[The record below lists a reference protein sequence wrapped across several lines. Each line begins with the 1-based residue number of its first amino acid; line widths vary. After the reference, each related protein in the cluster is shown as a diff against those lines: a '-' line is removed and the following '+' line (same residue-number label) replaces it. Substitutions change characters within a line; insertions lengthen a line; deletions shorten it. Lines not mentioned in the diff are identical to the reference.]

1 MIRWLLKGIWRDKT
15 RSLFPFLVITV
26 GVTLLIYLLGFM
38 EGVFA
43 GMIDISAHLDT
54 GHLRFVNKPFYDE
67 EHLNPLDRA
76 LAGQKETLQW
86 LRKNGD
92 PRIEWSPRIRWGAI
106 MDVPDEKG
114 ETKSQ
119 TPVAGMAINLLD
131 KNSPERE
138 RLDLE
143 KSVIEGVI
151 PSRAKEMLVGYK
163 LADALDLRL
172 GDTVTLLGQNFDGG
186 MATDNYRVV
195 GFVKFGLAAM
205 DKKMALIDLAD
216 AQQTFYMEDM
226 VTDFLGFLPMD
237 VGYKQ
242 YDQLKQSI
250 MDHLPALKQ
259 NPPGEWASDDNPIIL
274 SILDQRNMRELAV
287 KFELINNIMVGVF
300 TFLMVLVLWNA
311 GLLNGVHRYGEMGLL
326 LALGETHKKLIALM
340 AMEALMVGVLGSIAG
355 CLVGGGVVY
364 YLQEVG
370 ISTHGI
376 SETSGLMMSDIIR
389 ARVSL
394 DAFVFAVVPGVTA
407 SVLGNLIANLAI
419 FQRSEANLFRELE
432 AG

>member
-1 MIRWLLKGIWRDKT
+1 
-15 RSLFPFLVITV
+15 
-26 GVTLLIYLLGFM
+26 M
-38 EGVFA
+38 EGIFA
-43 GMIDISAHLDT
+43 GMIDMTAHLDT

-76 LAGQKETLQW
+76 LAGQKKTLQW

-106 MDVPDEKG
+106 MDVPDAKG

-119 TPVAGMAINLLD
+119 TPVIGMAIEMLEKD
-131 KNSPERE
+131 SAERK

-143 KSVIEGVI
+143 KSVIAGVV
-151 PSRAKEMLVGYK
+151 PSHAKEMLVGYK
-163 LADALDLRL
+163 LAEALELSLEDR
-172 GDTVTLLGQNFDGG
+172 VTLLGQNFDGG
-186 MATDNYRVV
+186 MATDNYKVV

-205 DKKMALIDLAD
+205 DKKMAFIDLAD

-226 VTDFLGFLPMD
+226 VTDFLGYLPMH
-237 VGYKQ
+237 VGYKK
-242 YDQLKQSI
+242 YDQLKQDI
-250 MDHLPALKQ
+250 MSHLPALKQ
-259 NPPGEWASDDNPIIL
+259 NPLDEWASDDEPLIL
-274 SILDQRNMRELAV
+274 SVLDQRNLRELSV
-287 KFELINNIMVGVF
+287 KFELVDDVVIGVF

-326 LALGETHKKLIALM
+326 LALGETHKKLIVLM
-340 AMEALMVGVLGSIAG
+340 TLEALMIGLLGSVLG
-355 CLVGGGVVY
+355 CLVGGGLVY

-376 SETSGLMMSDIIR
+376 FETSGLMMSDTIC

-394 DAFVFAVVPGVTA
+394 NSFVFAVIPGVTA
-407 SVLGNLIANLAI
+407 SVVGNLIANLAI

>member
-54 GHLRFVNKPFYDE
+54 GHLRFVNKPFYNE

-86 LRKNGD
+86 LQQNGD
-92 PRIEWSPRIRWGAI
+92 SRIEWSPRIRWGAL

-119 TPVAGMAINLLD
+119 TPVVGMAIDLLD

-143 KSVIEGVI
+143 KSVIAGVI
-151 PSRAKEMLVGYK
+151 PSHAKEMLVGYK
-163 LADALDLRL
+163 LAEALELSL

-186 MATDNYRVV
+186 MATDNYQVV
-195 GFVKFGLAAM
+195 GFVKFGLVTM

-226 VTDFLGFLPMD
+226 VTDFLGFLPMK
-237 VGYKQ
+237 VGYGKYDLLKKEIEEQLTAFKQ
-242 YDQLKQSI
+242 K
-250 MDHLPALKQ
+250 
-259 NPPGEWASDDNPIIL
+259 PPKEWAADDNPIIL
-274 SILDQRNMRELAV
+274 SVLDQRNLRELAV
-287 KFELINNIMVGVF
+287 KFELINDVMIGVF

-326 LALGETHKKLIALM
+326 LALGETHKKLIGLM
-340 AMEALMVGVLGSIAG
+340 ALEALMVGVLGSAAG

-376 SETSGLMMSDIIR
+376 SETSGLMMSDTIR

-394 DAFVFAVVPGVTA
+394 DAFVFAVIPGIAA

-419 FQRSEANLFRELE
+419 YQRSEANLFREME

>member
-15 RSLFPFLVITV
+15 RSLFPFLVISV

-76 LAGQKETLQW
+76 LAGQKKTLQW
-86 LRKNGD
+86 LQKNSD

-119 TPVAGMAINLLD
+119 TPVIGMAIEMLEKD
-131 KNSPERE
+131 SAERK

-151 PSRAKEMLVGYK
+151 PSRAGGMLVGYK
-163 LADALDLRL
+163 LAEALGLQL

-186 MATDNYRVV
+186 MATDNYQVV
-195 GFVKFGLAAM
+195 GFVRFGLAVM

-216 AQQTFYMEDM
+216 AQKTFYMEDM
-226 VTDFLGFLPMD
+226 VTDFLGFLPME
-237 VGYKQ
+237 VGYKE
-242 YDQLKQSI
+242 YDLLKKEIEDQLPAFKQS
-250 MDHLPALKQ
+250 
-259 NPPGEWASDDNPIIL
+259 PPKEWAADDDPIIL
-274 SILDQRNMRELAV
+274 SVLDQRNLRELSV
-287 KFELINNIMVGVF
+287 KFELVNNIVIGVF

-326 LALGETHKKLIALM
+326 LAMGETHKKLITFMAL
-340 AMEALMVGVLGSIAG
+340 EAFLIGVLGSAAG
-355 CLVGGGVVY
+355 CLVGGGLVY

-376 SETSGLMMSDIIR
+376 FETSGLMMSDVIR
-389 ARVSL
+389 ARLSL
-394 DAFVFAVVPGVTA
+394 HAFVFAVIPGVTA
-407 SVLGNLIANLAI
+407 SVVGNLIANLAI

>member
-1 MIRWLLKGIWRDKT
+1 MIRWLLTGIWRDKT
-15 RSLFPFLVITV
+15 RSLFPFLVISV

-38 EGVFA
+38 EGIFA

-67 EHLNPLDRA
+67 EHLNPLDRS

-86 LRKNGD
+86 LQQNGD
-92 PRIEWSPRIRWGAI
+92 SRIEWSPRIRWGAL

-119 TPVAGMAINLLD
+119 TPVVGMAIDLLD

-143 KSVIEGVI
+143 KSVIAGAI
-151 PSRAKEMLVGYK
+151 PSRAKEMLIGYK
-163 LADALDLRL
+163 LADSLGIQL

-186 MATDNYRVV
+186 MATDNYQVV

-205 DKKMALIDLAD
+205 DKKMALIDLVD

-226 VTDFLGFLPMD
+226 VTDFLGFLPLS
-237 VGYKQ
+237 VGYKK
-242 YDQLKQSI
+242 YDLLKQDI
-250 MDHLPALKQ
+250 MEHLPALKQ
-259 NPPGEWASDDNPIIL
+259 SPPAGWASDDEPVIL
-274 SILDQRNMRELAV
+274 SVLDQRNLRELSV
-287 KFELINNIMVGVF
+287 KFELVDDVVIGVF
-300 TFLMVLVLWNA
+300 TLLMVLVLWNA

-340 AMEALMVGVLGSIAG
+340 TLEALMIGLLGSLTG
-355 CLVGGGVVY
+355 CLVGGSLVY

-370 ISTHGI
+370 VSTHGI
-376 SETSGLMMSDIIR
+376 FESSGLMMSDTIR
-389 ARVSL
+389 ARASL
-394 DAFVFAVVPGVTA
+394 DAFVFAVIPGIAA

-419 FQRSEANLFRELE
+419 YQRSEANLFRELE
-432 AG
+432 NG

>member
-38 EGVFA
+38 EGMFA
-43 GMIDISAHLDT
+43 GMIDITAHLDT

-86 LRKNGD
+86 LRQNGD

-119 TPVAGMAINLLD
+119 TPVIGMAIEMLD
-131 KNSPERE
+131 KGSAERE

-143 KSVIEGVI
+143 KSVIEGVV
-151 PSRAKEMLVGYK
+151 PSNAKEMLVGYK
-163 LADALDLRL
+163 LAEALGLSL
-172 GDTVTLLGQNFDGG
+172 GDRVTLLGQNFDGG
-186 MATDNYRVV
+186 MATDNYKVV

-205 DKKMALIDLAD
+205 DKKMAFIDLAD

-226 VTDFLGFLPMD
+226 VTDFLGFLPMN
-237 VGYKQ
+237 VGYKE
-242 YDQLKQSI
+242 YDQLKQGI
-250 MDHLPALKQ
+250 MSHLSALKQ
-259 NPPGEWASDDNPIIL
+259 NPPGEWASDDDPLIL
-274 SILDQRNMRELAV
+274 SVLDQRNMRVLSEQ
-287 KFELINNIMVGVF
+287 FELVDDVVIGVF
-300 TFLMVLVLWNA
+300 AFLMVLVLWNA

-326 LALGETHKKLIALM
+326 LALGETHKKLIGLM
-340 AMEALMVGVLGSIAG
+340 ALEAFTVGLLGSAAG
-355 CLVGGGVVY
+355 CMIGGGVVY

-376 SETSGLMMSDIIR
+376 SETSGMMMSDIIR

-394 DAFVFAVVPGVTA
+394 NAFVFAVIPGITA
-407 SVLGNLIANLAI
+407 SVVGNLIANLAI

>member
-86 LRKNGD
+86 LQQNGD
-92 PRIEWSPRIRWGAI
+92 SRIEWSPRIRWGAL

-119 TPVAGMAINLLD
+119 TPVVGMAIDLLD

-143 KSVIEGVI
+143 KSVIAGVI
-151 PSRAKEMLVGYK
+151 PSHAKEMLVGYK
-163 LADALDLRL
+163 LAEALELSL

-186 MATDNYRVV
+186 MATDNYQVV
-195 GFVKFGLAAM
+195 GFVKFGLVTM

-226 VTDFLGFLPMD
+226 VTDFLGFLPMK
-237 VGYKQ
+237 VGYGKYDLLKKEIEEQLTAFKQ
-242 YDQLKQSI
+242 K
-250 MDHLPALKQ
+250 
-259 NPPGEWASDDNPIIL
+259 PPKEWAADDNPIIL
-274 SILDQRNMRELAV
+274 SVLDQRNLRELAV
-287 KFELINNIMVGVF
+287 KFELINDVMIGVF

-326 LALGETHKKLIALM
+326 LALGETHKKLIGLM
-340 AMEALMVGVLGSIAG
+340 ALEALMVGVLGSAAG

-376 SETSGLMMSDIIR
+376 SETSGLMMSDTIR

-394 DAFVFAVVPGVTA
+394 DAFVFAVIPGIAA

-419 FQRSEANLFRELE
+419 YQRSEANLFREME

>member
-38 EGVFA
+38 EGMFA
-43 GMIDISAHLDT
+43 GMIDITAHLDT
-54 GHLRFVNKPFYDE
+54 GHLRFVNKPFYNE

-76 LAGQKETLQW
+76 LAGQKTTLQW
-86 LRKNGD
+86 LQKNGD

-114 ETKSQ
+114 ETRSQ
-119 TPVAGMAINLLD
+119 TPVIGMAIEMLGKDSL
-131 KNSPERE
+131 ERK

-143 KSVIEGVI
+143 KSVIAGVI
-151 PSRAKEMLVGYK
+151 PTRAREMLVGYK
-163 LADALDLRL
+163 LAEALGLSL
-172 GDTVTLLGQNFDGG
+172 GDSVTLLGQNFDGG
-186 MATDNYRVV
+186 MATDNYQVV
-195 GFVKFGLAAM
+195 GLVKFGLAAM
-205 DKKMALIDLAD
+205 DKKMALIDLSD

-226 VTDFLGFLPMD
+226 VTDFLGFLPMN
-237 VGYKQ
+237 VGYKE
-242 YDQLKQSI
+242 YDQLKQNI
-250 MDHLPALKQ
+250 MDRLPALKE
-259 NPPGEWASDDNPIIL
+259 NPPGEWASDDDPIIL
-274 SILDQRNMRELAV
+274 SVLDQRNMRVLSEN
-287 KFELINNIMVGVF
+287 FELVDDVVIGVF
-300 TFLMVLVLWNA
+300 AFLMVLVLWNA

-326 LALGETHKKLIALM
+326 LALGETHKKLIGLM
-340 AMEALMVGVLGSIAG
+340 ALEAFTVGILGSAAG
-355 CLVGGGVVY
+355 CLIGGGVVY

-376 SETSGLMMSDIIR
+376 SETSGMMMSDIIR
-389 ARVSL
+389 ARVSM
-394 DAFVFAVVPGVTA
+394 DAFVFAVIPGITA
-407 SVLGNLIANLAI
+407 SVVGNLIANLAI

>member
-15 RSLFPFLVITV
+15 RSLFPFLVISV

-38 EGVFA
+38 EGTFA
-43 GMIDISAHLDT
+43 GMIDMSAQLDT
-54 GHLRFVNKPFYDE
+54 GHLRFVNKPYYDE

-86 LRKNGD
+86 LRNNSD

-106 MDVPDEKG
+106 MDVPDEIG

-119 TPVAGMAINLLD
+119 TPVMGVAIEMLD
-131 KNSPERE
+131 KNSTERK

-143 KSVIEGVI
+143 KSVIAGVI
-151 PSRAKEMLVGYK
+151 PSHAKEMLVGYK
-163 LADALDLRL
+163 LAEALGLSL

-186 MATDNYRVV
+186 MATDNYQVV
-195 GFVKFGLAAM
+195 GFVRFGLAAM
-205 DKKMALIDLAD
+205 DKKMALIDLVD

-226 VTDFLGFLPMD
+226 VTDFLGFLPKS
-237 VGYKQ
+237 VGYKT
-242 YDQLKQSI
+242 YDQLKQTI
-250 MDHLPALKQ
+250 KDHLPALKQ
-259 NPPGEWASDDNPIIL
+259 NPPREWASDDAPLIL
-274 SILDQRNMRELAV
+274 SVLDQRNLRELSV
-287 KFELINNIMVGVF
+287 KFELVDDVVIGVF

-340 AMEALMVGVLGSIAG
+340 MLEALMVGVLGSAFG
-355 CLVGGGVVY
+355 CLLGGSLVY

-370 ISTHGI
+370 VSTHGI
-376 SETSGLMMSDIIR
+376 FETSGLMMSDTIR

-394 DAFVFAVVPGVTA
+394 DAFVFAVIPGVTA

-432 AG
+432 TG

>member
-1 MIRWLLKGIWRDKT
+1 
-15 RSLFPFLVITV
+15 
-26 GVTLLIYLLGFM
+26 
-38 EGVFA
+38 
-43 GMIDISAHLDT
+43 
-54 GHLRFVNKPFYDE
+54 
-67 EHLNPLDRA
+67 
-76 LAGQKETLQW
+76 
-86 LRKNGD
+86 
-92 PRIEWSPRIRWGAI
+92 

-114 ETKSQ
+114 ETKAQ
-119 TPVAGMAINLLD
+119 TPVVGMAIDLLD
-131 KNSPERE
+131 KNSPERK

-163 LADALDLRL
+163 LADALELQL

-186 MATDNYRVV
+186 MATDNYQVV
-195 GFVKFGLAAM
+195 GFVQFGLAAM

-226 VTDFLGFLPMD
+226 VTDFLGFLPMS
-237 VGYKQ
+237 VGYKK
-242 YDQLKQSI
+242 YDLLKQNI

-259 NPPGEWASDDNPIIL
+259 SPPAEWASDDEPIIL
-274 SILDQRNMRELAV
+274 SVLDQRNLRELSV
-287 KFELINNIMVGVF
+287 KFELVNDVVIGVF

-326 LALGETHKKLIALM
+326 LALGETHKKLIILM
-340 AMEALMVGVLGSIAG
+340 ALEAFMIGLLGSAAG
-355 CLVGGGVVY
+355 CLIGGSLVY

-370 ISTHGI
+370 VSTHGI
-376 SETSGLMMSDIIR
+376 FETSGLMMSDTIR
-389 ARVSL
+389 ARLSL
-394 DAFVFAVVPGVTA
+394 DTFVFAVIPGVTA
-407 SVLGNLIANLAI
+407 SVVGNLIANLAI

>member
-38 EGVFA
+38 EGTFA
-43 GMIDISAHLDT
+43 GMIDMTAHLDT

-67 EHLNPLDRA
+67 EHLFPLDRA

-86 LRKNGD
+86 LEKTGD

-119 TPVAGMAINLLD
+119 TPVVGMAIDLLD
-131 KNSPERE
+131 KKSPERK

-151 PSRAKEMLVGYK
+151 PSHAKEMLVGYR
-163 LADALDLRL
+163 LAEALGLSL
-172 GDTVTLLGQNFDGG
+172 GDKVTLLGQNFDGG
-186 MATDNYRVV
+186 MATDNYQVV
-195 GFVKFGLAAM
+195 GFIRFGLAAM

-226 VTDFLGFLPMD
+226 VTDFLGFLPMN
-237 VGYKQ
+237 VGYKK
-242 YDQLKQSI
+242 YDLLKKEIADQLPAFKQ
-250 MDHLPALKQ
+250 H
-259 NPPGEWASDDNPIIL
+259 PPKEWASDDDPIVL
-274 SILDQRNMRELAV
+274 SVLDQRNLRELAV
-287 KFELINNIMVGVF
+287 KFELVDKVVVGVF

-326 LALGETHKKLIALM
+326 LAMGETHKKLIGLM
-340 AMEALMVGVLGSIAG
+340 ALEAFMVGVLGSAAG
-355 CLVGGGVVY
+355 CLIGGGLVY

-370 ISTHGI
+370 INTHGVF
-376 SETSGLMMSDIIR
+376 ETSGLMMSDVIR
-389 ARVSL
+389 ARLSL

-407 SVLGNLIANLAI
+407 SVVGNLIANLAI
-419 FQRSEANLFRELE
+419 YQRSEANLFRELE

>member
-15 RSLFPFLVITV
+15 RSLFPFLVISV

-38 EGVFA
+38 EGTFA
-43 GMIDISAHLDT
+43 GMIDMSAQLDT
-54 GHLRFVNKPFYDE
+54 GHLRFVNKPYYDE

-86 LRKNGD
+86 LRNNSD

-106 MDVPDEKG
+106 MDVPDEIG

-119 TPVAGMAINLLD
+119 TPVMGVAIEMLD
-131 KNSPERE
+131 KNSTERK

-143 KSVIEGVI
+143 KSVIAGVI
-151 PSRAKEMLVGYK
+151 PSHAKEMLVGYK
-163 LADALDLRL
+163 LAEALGLSL
-172 GDTVTLLGQNFDGG
+172 GDKVTLLGQNFDGG
-186 MATDNYRVV
+186 MATDNYQVV
-195 GFVKFGLAAM
+195 GFVRFGLAAM
-205 DKKMALIDLAD
+205 DKKMALIDLVD

-226 VTDFLGFLPMD
+226 VTDFLGFLPKS
-237 VGYKQ
+237 VGYKT
-242 YDQLKQSI
+242 YDQLKQTI
-250 MDHLPALKQ
+250 KDHLPALKQ
-259 NPPGEWASDDNPIIL
+259 NPPREWASDDAPLIL
-274 SILDQRNMRELAV
+274 SVLDQRNLRELSV
-287 KFELINNIMVGVF
+287 KFELVDDVVIGVF

-340 AMEALMVGVLGSIAG
+340 MLEALMVGVLGSAFG
-355 CLVGGGVVY
+355 CLLGGSLVY

-370 ISTHGI
+370 VSTHGI
-376 SETSGLMMSDIIR
+376 FETSGLMMSDTIR

-394 DAFVFAVVPGVTA
+394 DAFVFAVIPGVTA

-432 AG
+432 TG

>member
-86 LRKNGD
+86 LQQNGD
-92 PRIEWSPRIRWGAI
+92 SRIEWSPRIRWGAL
-106 MDVPDEKG
+106 MDVPDEMG

-119 TPVAGMAINLLD
+119 TPVVGMAIDLLD

-143 KSVIEGVI
+143 KSVIAGVI
-151 PSRAKEMLVGYK
+151 PSHSKEMLVGYK
-163 LADALDLRL
+163 LADALGLQL

-186 MATDNYRVV
+186 MATDNYLVS
-195 GFVKFGLAAM
+195 GFVKFGLASM

-226 VTDFLGFLPMD
+226 VTDFLGFLPMK
-237 VGYKQ
+237 VGYEK
-242 YDQLKQSI
+242 YDLLKKKIEDQLTAFKQ
-250 MDHLPALKQ
+250 K
-259 NPPGEWASDDNPIIL
+259 PPKEWASDDNPIIL
-274 SILDQRNMRELAV
+274 SVLDQRNLRELAV
-287 KFELINNIMVGVF
+287 KFELINNVMVGVF

-326 LALGETHKKLIALM
+326 LALGETHKKLIGLM
-340 AMEALMVGVLGSIAG
+340 ALEALMVGVLGSAAG

-376 SETSGLMMSDIIR
+376 SETSGLMMSDTIR

-394 DAFVFAVVPGVTA
+394 DAFVFAVIPGIAA

-419 FQRSEANLFRELE
+419 YQRSEANLFRELE

>member
-15 RSLFPFLVITV
+15 RSLFPFLVISV

-43 GMIDISAHLDT
+43 GMIDVTAHLDT

-67 EHLNPLDRA
+67 EHLVPLDRA

-86 LRKNGD
+86 LQQNGD

-119 TPVAGMAINLLD
+119 TPVIGIAIEMLEKD
-131 KNSPERE
+131 SAERE

-151 PSRAKEMLVGYK
+151 PSQAREMLVGYK
-163 LADALDLRL
+163 LAEALGLNL
-172 GDTVTLLGQNFDGG
+172 GDRVTLLGQNFDGG
-186 MATDNYRVV
+186 MATDNYTVV

-226 VTDFLGFLPMD
+226 VTDFLGFLPMN
-237 VGYKQ
+237 VGYEK
-242 YDQLKQSI
+242 YDQLKQNI
-250 MDHLPALKQ
+250 IDHLPALKQ
-259 NPPGEWASDDNPIIL
+259 NPPGEWASDDEPLIL
-274 SILDQRNMRELAV
+274 SVLDQRNLRELSV
-287 KFELINNIMVGVF
+287 KFELVDDVVIGVF

-340 AMEALMVGVLGSIAG
+340 ALEAFAIGLLGSAAG

-394 DAFVFAVVPGVTA
+394 DTFVFAVIPGITA
-407 SVLGNLIANLAI
+407 SVAGNLIANLAI

>member
-1 MIRWLLKGIWRDKT
+1 MIRWILRGIWRDKT

-38 EGVFA
+38 EGTFA
-43 GMIDISAHLDT
+43 GMIDMSAHLDT

-76 LAGQKETLQW
+76 LAGQKETQQW
-86 LRKNGD
+86 LLQNGD

-119 TPVAGMAINLLD
+119 TPVIGMAIEML
-131 KNSPERE
+131 KESSAERE
-138 RLDLE
+138 RLNLE
-143 KSVIEGVI
+143 QSVIEGVV
-151 PSRAKEMLVGYK
+151 PSHSKEMLVGYK
-163 LADALDLRL
+163 LAESLELTL
-172 GDTVTLLGQNFDGG
+172 GDQVTLLGQNFDGG
-186 MATDNYRVV
+186 MATDNYKVV

-205 DKKMALIDLAD
+205 DKKMALIDLTD

-226 VTDFLGFLPMD
+226 VTDFLGFLPMN
-237 VGYKQ
+237 VGYLK
-242 YDQLKQSI
+242 YDGLKQNI
-250 MDHLPALKQ
+250 MDHIPGLKQ
-259 NPPGEWASDDNPIIL
+259 NPPMDWASDDEPLIL
-274 SILDQRNMRELAV
+274 SVLDQRNLRELSI
-287 KFELINNIMVGVF
+287 KFELVDDVVIGVF
-300 TFLMVLVLWNA
+300 TFLMILVLWNA

-326 LALGETHKKLIALM
+326 LALGETHKKLIGLM
-340 AMEALMVGVLGSIAG
+340 AMEALVIGILGSAAG
-355 CLVGGGVVY
+355 CIIGGGLVY

-370 ISTHGI
+370 ISTHGVFE
-376 SETSGLMMSDIIR
+376 SSGLMMSDTIR

-394 DAFVFAVVPGVTA
+394 NAFIFAVIPGITA

>member
-1 MIRWLLKGIWRDKT
+1 MIQWLLKGIWRDKT
-15 RSLFPFLVITV
+15 RSLFPFIVISV

-38 EGVFA
+38 EGTFA
-43 GMIDISAHLDT
+43 GMIDVSAHLDT

-86 LRKNGD
+86 LRENSD
-92 PRIEWSPRIRWGAI
+92 PEVEWSPRIRWGAI
-106 MDVPDEKG
+106 MDVPDDKG

-119 TPVAGMAINLLD
+119 TPVIGMAIEMLD
-131 KNSPERE
+131 KNSAERK
-138 RLDLE
+138 RLRLE
-143 KSVIEGVI
+143 QSVIEGVV
-151 PSRAKEMLVGYK
+151 PSHPKEMLVGYK
-163 LADALDLRL
+163 LAEALGLSL
-172 GDTVTLLGQNFDGG
+172 GDPVTLLGQNFDGG
-186 MATDNYRVV
+186 MATDNYKVV
-195 GFVKFGLAAM
+195 GFVRFGLAAM
-205 DKKMALIDLAD
+205 DKRMALIDLAD

-226 VTDFLGFLPMD
+226 VTDYLGFLPMH
-237 VGYKQ
+237 VGYLE
-242 YDQLKQSI
+242 YDQLKQNI
-250 MDHLPALKQ
+250 KDRLPGLKQ
-259 NPPGEWASDDNPIIL
+259 NPPRDWASDDVPLIL
-274 SILDQRNMRELAV
+274 SVLDQRNLRELSV
-287 KFELINNIMVGVF
+287 KFELVDDVVIGVF

-326 LALGETHKKLIALM
+326 LALGETHKKLISLM
-340 AMEALMVGVLGSIAG
+340 TLEALMVGVLGSAAG
-355 CLVGGGVVY
+355 CLIGGSLVY

-376 SETSGLMMSDIIR
+376 FETSGLMMSDVIR

-394 DAFVFAVVPGVTA
+394 NAFMFAVIPGIAA

>member
-1 MIRWLLKGIWRDKT
+1 MIRWILRGIWRDKT
-15 RSLFPFLVITV
+15 RSLFPFLVISV

-38 EGVFA
+38 EGTFA
-43 GMIDISAHLDT
+43 GMIDVSAHLDT

-86 LRKNGD
+86 LQQNGD

-119 TPVAGMAINLLD
+119 TPVIGMAIEMLK
-131 KNSPERE
+131 KNSAERK
-138 RLDLE
+138 RLNLE
-143 KSVIEGVI
+143 QSVIEGVV
-151 PSRAKEMLVGYK
+151 PSHPKEMLVGYK
-163 LADALDLRL
+163 LAEALKLSL
-172 GDTVTLLGQNFDGG
+172 GDQVTLLGQNFDGG

-226 VTDFLGFLPMD
+226 VTDFLGFVPMNI
-237 VGYKQ
+237 GYLE
-242 YDQLKQSI
+242 YDQLKQGI
-250 MDHLPALKQ
+250 MDRLPALKE
-259 NPPGEWASDDNPIIL
+259 NPPREWASDDEPLIL
-274 SILDQRNMRELAV
+274 SVLDQRNLRELSI
-287 KFELINNIMVGVF
+287 KFELVDDVVIGVF

-326 LALGETHKKLIALM
+326 LALGETHRKLMVLM
-340 AMEALMVGVLGSIAG
+340 ALEALVIGVLGSAVG
-355 CLVGGGVVY
+355 CIVGGGLVY

-376 SETSGLMMSDIIR
+376 FETSGLMMSDTIR

-394 DAFVFAVVPGVTA
+394 NAFVFAVIPGITA

>member
-1 MIRWLLKGIWRDKT
+1 
-15 RSLFPFLVITV
+15 
-26 GVTLLIYLLGFM
+26 VTLLIYLLGFM

-67 EHLNPLDRA
+67 EHLVPLDRA

-86 LRKNGD
+86 LQKNGD

-114 ETKSQ
+114 ETRSQ
-119 TPVAGMAINLLD
+119 TPVVGMAIDLLD

-151 PSRAKEMLVGYK
+151 PSQAKEMLVGYK
-163 LADALDLRL
+163 LAEALELEL

-186 MATDNYRVV
+186 MATDNYQVV
-195 GFVKFGLAAM
+195 GFIRFGLAAM

-226 VTDFLGFLPMD
+226 VTDFLGFLPMN
-237 VGYKQ
+237 VGYKK
-242 YDQLKQSI
+242 YDQLKQNI
-250 MDHLPALKQ
+250 MNHLPALKQ
-259 NPPGEWASDDNPIIL
+259 NPPGEWASNDDPIIL
-274 SILDQRNMRELAV
+274 SVLDQRNMRELAI
-287 KFELINNIMVGVF
+287 KFELVDDVVIGVF

-326 LALGETHKKLIALM
+326 LALGETHKKLIGLM
-340 AMEALMVGVLGSIAG
+340 ALEAFAVGLLGSAAG
-355 CLVGGGVVY
+355 CMIGGGVVY

-394 DAFVFAVVPGVTA
+394 NAFVFAVIPGITA
-407 SVLGNLIANLAI
+407 SVVGNLIASLAI

>member
-1 MIRWLLKGIWRDKT
+1 MIRWILRGIWRDKT
-15 RSLFPFLVITV
+15 RSLFPFLVISV

-38 EGVFA
+38 EGTFA
-43 GMIDISAHLDT
+43 GMIDVSAHLDT

-86 LRKNGD
+86 LQQNGD

-106 MDVPDEKG
+106 MDVPDDKG

-119 TPVAGMAINLLD
+119 TPVMGMAIEMLE
-131 KNSPERE
+131 KNSTERK
-138 RLDLE
+138 RLNLE
-143 KSVIEGVI
+143 QSVIAGVV
-151 PSRAKEMLVGYK
+151 PSHSGEMLVGYK
-163 LADALDLRL
+163 LAEALGLNL
-172 GDTVTLLGQNFDGG
+172 GDPVTLLGQNFDGG

-226 VTDFLGFLPMD
+226 VTDFLGFVPMNI
-237 VGYKQ
+237 GYLE
-242 YDQLKQSI
+242 YDQLKQTI
-250 MDHLPALKQ
+250 LNRLPSLTQ
-259 NPPGEWASDDNPIIL
+259 NPPESWASDDEPLIL
-274 SILDQRNMRELAV
+274 SVLDQRNLRELSI
-287 KFELINNIMVGVF
+287 KFELVDDVVIGVF
-300 TFLMVLVLWNA
+300 TFLMILVLWNA

-326 LALGETHKKLIALM
+326 LALGETHKKLIWLM
-340 AMEALMVGVLGSIAG
+340 ALEALVIGILGSAAG
-355 CLVGGGVVY
+355 CLIGGGLVY

-376 SETSGLMMSDIIR
+376 FETSGLMMSDTIR

-394 DAFVFAVVPGVTA
+394 DAFLFAVVPGITA
-407 SVLGNLIANLAI
+407 SVVGNLIANLAI

>member
-1 MIRWLLKGIWRDKT
+1 MIRWLLKGIWRDRT
-15 RSLFPFLVITV
+15 RSLFPFLVISV

-38 EGVFA
+38 EGIFA
-43 GMIDISAHLDT
+43 GMIDMTAHLDT

-67 EHLNPLDRA
+67 EHLKPLDRA

-86 LRKNGD
+86 LRQNGD

-106 MDVPDEKG
+106 MDVPDGNG

-119 TPVAGMAINLLD
+119 MPVIGMAI
-131 KNSPERE
+131 EM
-138 RLDLE
+138 LE
-143 KSVIEGVI
+143 KGSTERKRLNLEQSVMEGVV
-151 PSRAKEMLVGYK
+151 PSHAKEMLVGYK
-163 LADALDLRL
+163 LAEALELNL

-186 MATDNYRVV
+186 MATDNYQVV
-195 GFVKFGLAAM
+195 GFVRFGLAAM
-205 DKKMALIDLAD
+205 DKKMVLIDLAD
-216 AQQTFYMEDM
+216 AQQTFYMEEM
-226 VTDFLGFLPMD
+226 VTDFLGFLPMS
-237 VGYKQ
+237 VGYKK
-242 YDQLKQSI
+242 YDS
-250 MDHLPALKQ
+250 LKQ
-259 NPPGEWASDDNPIIL
+259 NLMIRLPVLKKSPPNEWASDDEPLIL
-274 SILDQRNMRELAV
+274 SVLDQRNLRELSV
-287 KFELINNIMVGVF
+287 KFELVDDVVIGVF

-340 AMEALMVGVLGSIAG
+340 ALEALVIGLLGSVAG
-355 CLVGGGVVY
+355 CLVGGGLVY

-376 SETSGLMMSDIIR
+376 FETSGLMMSDTIR
-389 ARVSL
+389 ARVSV
-394 DAFVFAVVPGVTA
+394 DAFVFAVIPGVTA
-407 SVLGNLIANLAI
+407 SVVGNLIANLAI

>member
-38 EGVFA
+38 EGTFA
-43 GMIDISAHLDT
+43 GMIDMTAHLDT

-67 EHLNPLDRA
+67 EHLVPLDRA

-86 LRKNGD
+86 LEKNGD
-92 PRIEWSPRIRWGAI
+92 PKIEWSPRIRWGAI
-106 MDVPDEKG
+106 MDVPDENG

-119 TPVAGMAINLLD
+119 TPVVGMAINLSD

-151 PSRAKEMLVGYK
+151 PSQPKEMLVGYK
-163 LADALDLRL
+163 LADALGLRL

-195 GFVKFGLAAM
+195 GLVRFGLAAM

-226 VTDFLGFLPMD
+226 VTDFLGFLPMH
-237 VGYKQ
+237 VGYKK
-242 YDQLKQSI
+242 YDSLKQNL

-259 NPPGEWASDDNPIIL
+259 NPPGAWASDDEPLIL
-274 SILDQRNMRELAV
+274 SVLDQRNLRELSI
-287 KFELINNIMVGVF
+287 KFELVDDVVIGVF

-340 AMEALMVGVLGSIAG
+340 ALEALMVGILGSAAG
-355 CLVGGGVVY
+355 CLIGGGLVY

-376 SETSGLMMSDIIR
+376 FETSGLMMSDIIR

-394 DAFVFAVVPGVTA
+394 DAFVFAVIPGVTA
-407 SVLGNLIANLAI
+407 SVVGNLIANLAI

>member
-1 MIRWLLKGIWRDKT
+1 MIRWLLIGIWRDKT
-15 RSLFPFLVITV
+15 RSLFPFLVISV
-26 GVTLLIYLLGFM
+26 GVTLLVYLLGFM
-38 EGVFA
+38 EGLFA

-67 EHLNPLDRA
+67 EHLVPLDRA

-86 LRKNGD
+86 LQKNGD
-92 PRIEWSPRIRWGAI
+92 SQIEWSPRIRWGAL

-114 ETKSQ
+114 ETKLQ
-119 TPVAGMAINLLD
+119 TPVVGIAIDLLD
-131 KNSPERE
+131 NNSPERE
-138 RLDLE
+138 RLSLE
-143 KSVIEGVI
+143 KSVIAGVI
-151 PSRAKEMLVGYK
+151 PSHPKEMLVGYK
-163 LADALDLRL
+163 LAEALELSL
-172 GDTVTLLGQNFDGG
+172 GDQVTLLGQNFDGG
-186 MATDNYRVV
+186 MATDNYKVV
-195 GFVKFGLAAM
+195 GFVRFGLAAM

-226 VTDFLGFLPMD
+226 VTDFLGFLPKN
-237 VGYKQ
+237 VSYKK
-242 YDQLKQSI
+242 YEVLRSEIEAQLTAFK
-250 MDHLPALKQ
+250 K
-259 NPPGEWASDDNPIIL
+259 NPPKEWASDDNPIIL
-274 SILDQRNMRELAV
+274 SVLDQRNLRELSV
-287 KFELINNIMVGVF
+287 KFELVDDVVIGVF

-340 AMEALMVGVLGSIAG
+340 MLEAFMVGVLGSATG
-355 CLVGGGVVY
+355 CLVGGSLVY

-370 ISTHGI
+370 VSTHGI
-376 SETSGLMMSDIIR
+376 FETSGLMMSDTIR

-394 DAFVFAVVPGVTA
+394 DAFVFAVVPGITA

-432 AG
+432 NG

>member
-1 MIRWLLKGIWRDKT
+1 MIRWILRGIWRDKT
-15 RSLFPFLVITV
+15 RSLFPFLVISV

-38 EGVFA
+38 EGTFA
-43 GMIDISAHLDT
+43 GMIDMSAHLDT

-67 EHLNPLDRA
+67 EHLVPLDRA

-86 LRKNGD
+86 LRQNGD

-119 TPVAGMAINLLD
+119 TPVIGMAIEMLE
-131 KNSPERE
+131 KNSAERK
-138 RLDLE
+138 RLNLE
-143 KSVIEGVI
+143 QSVIEGVV
-151 PSRAKEMLVGYK
+151 PSHAKEMLVGYK
-163 LADALDLRL
+163 LAEALGLSL
-172 GDTVTLLGQNFDGG
+172 GDQVTLLGQNFDGG

-195 GFVKFGLAAM
+195 GFVRFGLAAM
-205 DKKMALIDLAD
+205 DKKMALIDLLD

-226 VTDFLGFLPMD
+226 VTDFLGFLPMN
-237 VGYKQ
+237 VGYLE
-242 YDQLKQSI
+242 YDQLKQNI

-259 NPPGEWASDDNPIIL
+259 NPPRDWASDDEPLIL
-274 SILDQRNMRELAV
+274 SVLDQRNLRELSV
-287 KFELINNIMVGVF
+287 KFELVDDVVIGVF

-326 LALGETHKKLIALM
+326 LALGETHKKLISLM
-340 AMEALMVGVLGSIAG
+340 ALEALVIGVLGSAAG
-355 CLVGGGVVY
+355 CLIGGGLVY

-376 SETSGLMMSDIIR
+376 FETSGLMMSDTIR

-394 DAFVFAVVPGVTA
+394 NAFVFAVIPGVTA

>member
-38 EGVFA
+38 EGTFA
-43 GMIDISAHLDT
+43 GMIDMSAHLDT

-67 EHLNPLDRA
+67 EHLVPLDRA

-86 LRKNGD
+86 LQQNGD
-92 PRIEWSPRIRWGAI
+92 PRIEWSPRIRWGAL

-119 TPVAGMAINLLD
+119 TPVIGIAIEILEED
-131 KNSPERE
+131 STERE
-138 RLDLE
+138 RLNLE
-143 KSVIEGVI
+143 QSVIEGVV
-151 PSRAKEMLVGYK
+151 PSHAKEMLVGYK
-163 LADALDLRL
+163 LAEALGLSL
-172 GDTVTLLGQNFDGG
+172 GDQVTLLGQNFDGG

-195 GFVKFGLAAM
+195 GFIRFGLAAM

-226 VTDFLGFLPMD
+226 VTDFLGFLPAS
-237 VGYKQ
+237 VGYLE
-242 YDQLKQSI
+242 YDQLKQNI
-250 MDHLPALKQ
+250 MDHLSALKQ
-259 NPPGEWASDDNPIIL
+259 NPPKDWASDDEPLIL
-274 SILDQRNMRELAV
+274 SVLDQRNLRELSI
-287 KFELINNIMVGVF
+287 KFELVDDVVIGVF

-326 LALGETHKKLIALM
+326 LALGETHKKLISLM
-340 AMEALMVGVLGSIAG
+340 ALEALVIGILGSAAG
-355 CLVGGGVVY
+355 CLIGGGLVY

-376 SETSGLMMSDIIR
+376 FETSGLMMSDTIR

-394 DAFVFAVVPGVTA
+394 SAFVFAVIPGVTA